1 LSSPEAQL
9 RTFSDHIIE
18 LHKVA
23 RTPDRVA
30 AFRFKRTVV
39 AIIAI

>member
-1 LSSPEAQL
+1 VAQL

-18 LHKVA
+18 HRKVA
-23 RTPDRVA
+23 CTPDRVA

-39 AIIAI
+39 VAIIAI